1 MGFLPGQGLTT
12 EVIALSQP
20 REGIRRDRSSGFPAQ
35 HHLEAFDNE
44 VFAGLMNFVGALR
57 PVRWWRLRPF
67 FKMDATAGRICHLSF
82 GFCHLS
88 ASMTDAEAL
97 VALNMLPKIGP
108 VRVRRLVE
116 YFGSPASVFQVS
128 VEALRKVEGIGPDMA
143 KVLRQWEELV
153 DLPAE
158 LARAREMG
166 ISIVTQGEE
175 LYPQNLRE
183 IHDPP
188 LLLYVRGNL
197 LPRDRMAVGV
207 VGSRRATT
215 YGLTAARKLSF
226 QLAHAG
232 VTVLSGLARGIDTA
246 AHEGAV
252 AAKGRTIAVIGSG
265 LGCLYPPENAAL
277 AARIADGHG
286 AVVSEFPILTEP
298 DKQTFPQRNRI
309 VSGWSSG
316 ILVVEAPAWSG
327 ALITANNAA
336 DQGRSVYAVPGPI
349 DRASSLGCNKL
360 IQNGAKL
367 VLGAEDI
374 LDDLNLLLPPSA
386 GETPEAK
393 AAAAAVRHELTEC
406 EQAVWD
412 VLGAEERHLDEIIG
426 QSGLPASEVASGL
439 MRLEI
444 RRLVKQSPGRRYVRA
459 G

>member
-1 MGFLPGQGLTT
+1 
-12 EVIALSQP
+12 
-20 REGIRRDRSSGFPAQ
+20 
-35 HHLEAFDNE
+35 
-44 VFAGLMNFVGALR
+44 
-57 PVRWWRLRPF
+57 
-67 FKMDATAGRICHLSF
+67 
-82 GFCHLS
+82 
-88 ASMTDAEAL
+88 MTDAEAL

-108 VRVRRLVE
+108 VRVRRLVD
-116 YFGSPASVFQVS
+116 YFGSAAAVLQAPGDS
-128 VEALRKVEGIGPDMA
+128 LRRVEGIGPDTA
-143 KVLRQWEELV
+143 ALLRRWEEVV
-153 DLPAE
+153 DLEAE
-158 LARAREMG
+158 LTRAREMG
-166 ISIVTQGEE
+166 LTVITQQDE
-175 LYPQNLRE
+175 LYPAPLRE

-188 LLLYVRGNL
+188 LVLYVRGQL
-197 LPRDRMAVGV
+197 LARDRMAVGV
-207 VGSRRATT
+207 VGSRRATS

-265 LGCLYPPENAAL
+265 LGRLYPPENEAL

-360 IQNGAKL
+360 IQNGARL
-367 VLGAEDI
+367 VLDAGDI
-374 LDDLNLLLPPSA
+374 LDDLNLLLPREA
-386 GETPEAK
+386 GGAPGVD
-393 AAAAAVRHELTEC
+393 AAAVARPELTEG
-406 EQAVWD
+406 ERVVWETLHTD
-412 VLGAEERHLDEIIG
+412 ELQLDEIIG
-426 QSGLPASEVASGL
+426 KSGLPAAEVASGL

-444 RRLVKQSPGRRYVRA
+444 RRLVKQLPGRRYVRSS
-459 G
+459 

>member
-1 MGFLPGQGLTT
+1 
-12 EVIALSQP
+12 
-20 REGIRRDRSSGFPAQ
+20 
-35 HHLEAFDNE
+35 
-44 VFAGLMNFVGALR
+44 
-57 PVRWWRLRPF
+57 
-67 FKMDATAGRICHLSF
+67 
-82 GFCHLS
+82 
-88 ASMTDAEAL
+88 MTDGEAL
-97 VALNMLPKIGP
+97 MALNMLPKIGP

-116 YFGSPASVFQVS
+116 FFGTPGAVLGAGVDS
-128 VEALRKVEGIGPDMA
+128 LRKVEGIGQETASM
-143 KVLRQWEELV
+143 LRRWEEFA
-153 DLPAE
+153 DLSGE
-158 LARAREMG
+158 LERIRDMG
-166 ISIVTQGEE
+166 LSVITQLDD
-175 LYPQNLRE
+175 LYPAPLRE

-188 LLLYVRGNL
+188 LVLYVKGKL
-197 LPRDRMAVGV
+197 ESRDRIAVGV

-252 AAKGRTIAVIGSG
+252 AAKGRTIGVIGSG
-265 LGCLYPPENAAL
+265 LARLYPPENAAL
-277 AARIADGHG
+277 ADRIADGHG

-360 IQNGAKL
+360 IQNGARL
-367 VLGAEDI
+367 VLDAGDI
-374 LDDLNLLLPPSA
+374 LEDLNLLLPWQPEMGPSGEA
-386 GETPEAK
+386 GPGRGRSTSEAGL
-393 AAAAAVRHELTEC
+393 EGTEKG
-406 EQAVWD
+406 VWE
-412 VLGAEERHLDEIIG
+412 VLGNEEMQLDEIIG
-426 QSGLPASEVASGL
+426 ASGLAASEVAVAL

-444 RRLVKQSPGRRYVRA
+444 RRLIKQLPGRRYVRTQ
-459 G
+459 

>member
-1 MGFLPGQGLTT
+1 M
-12 EVIALSQP
+12 P
-20 REGIRRDRSSGFPAQ
+20 R
-35 HHLEAFDNE
+35 
-44 VFAGLMNFVGALR
+44 
-57 PVRWWRLRPF
+57 
-67 FKMDATAGRICHLSF
+67 
-82 GFCHLS
+82 
-88 ASMTDAEAL
+88 MTDAEAL

-116 YFGSPASVFQVS
+116 HFGSPASIFQVS
-128 VEALRKVEGIGPDMA
+128 ADALRKVEGIGPDTA
-143 KVLRQWEELV
+143 KMLRSWEEVV
-153 DLPAE
+153 DLKAE

-166 ISIVTQGEE
+166 ISIVTQAEE
-175 LYPQNLRE
+175 LYPALLRE

-207 VGSRRATT
+207 VGSRRATS

-265 LGCLYPPENAAL
+265 LGRLYPPENEAL
-277 AARIADGHG
+277 AAKIADGHG

-367 VLGAEDI
+367 VLDAGDI
-374 LDDLNLLLPPSA
+374 LDDLNLLLPPTA
-386 GETPEAK
+386 EETPETK
-393 AAAAAVRHELTEC
+393 AAAAAVRHQLTES

-412 VLGAEERHLDEIIG
+412 VMGAEELHLDEIIG

-459 G
+459 Q

>member
-1 MGFLPGQGLTT
+1 
-12 EVIALSQP
+12 
-20 REGIRRDRSSGFPAQ
+20 
-35 HHLEAFDNE
+35 
-44 VFAGLMNFVGALR
+44 
-57 PVRWWRLRPF
+57 
-67 FKMDATAGRICHLSF
+67 
-82 GFCHLS
+82 
-88 ASMTDAEAL
+88 MTDAEAL

-116 YFGSPASVFQVS
+116 YFGSPGAVFQVS
-128 VEALRKVEGIGPDMA
+128 GDALKKVEGIGSDTARM
-143 KVLRQWEELV
+143 LRKWEEVV

-158 LARAREMG
+158 LSRAREMG
-166 ISIVTQGEE
+166 LSIVTQAEE
-175 LYPQNLRE
+175 LYPAMLRE

-188 LLLYVRGNL
+188 LVLYVRGNL
-197 LPRDRMAVGV
+197 LLRDRIAVGV
-207 VGSRRATT
+207 VGSRRATH

-265 LGCLYPPENAAL
+265 LGRLYPPENEAL
-277 AARIADGHG
+277 AAKIADGHG

-349 DRASSLGCNKL
+349 DRASSMGCNKL

-374 LDDLNLLLPPSA
+374 LDDLNLLLPPTADQS
-386 GETPEAK
+386 PEAR
-393 AAAAAVRHELTEC
+393 AASAAVRQELTEG

-412 VLGAEERHLDEIIG
+412 VLGAEELHLDEIIG
-426 QSGLPASEVASGL
+426 QCGLPASEVAAGL

-444 RRLVKQSPGRRYVRA
+444 RRLIRQSPGRRYARA
-459 G
+459 Q